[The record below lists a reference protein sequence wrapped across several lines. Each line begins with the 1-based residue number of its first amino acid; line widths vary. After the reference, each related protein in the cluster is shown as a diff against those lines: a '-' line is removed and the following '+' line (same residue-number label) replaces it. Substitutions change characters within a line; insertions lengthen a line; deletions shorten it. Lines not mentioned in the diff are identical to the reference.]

1 LPIRI
6 DAGTSRDEANGG
18 DGRGRNV
25 MTTMTLVGAVTLPG
39 LDQSVA
45 HARRFVG
52 GLVGHDHRRFDD
64 ASVITSELVTNS
76 VQHSRSGRGG
86 HVVVIVEAD
95 EDVIQ
100 ISVID
105 DGGQGNKPHV
115 RHDPYAEDGR
125 GLVIVGNLADKWGVE
140 AEGQYTAIWVH
151 LEIPDSTV

>member
-1 LPIRI
+1 M
-6 DAGTSRDEANGG
+6 A
-18 DGRGRNV
+18 
-25 MTTMTLVGAVTLPG
+25 TMTLLGAVTLPG
-39 LDQSVA
+39 FDQSVA

-64 ASVITSELVTNS
+64 ARVITSELVTNS

-86 HVVVIVEAD
+86 LVVVVVEAD

-105 DGGQGNKPHV
+105 DGAQDKEPHV
-115 RHDPYAEDGR
+115 RDDPSAEDGR
-125 GLVIVGNLADKWGVE
+125 GLLIVDNLADKWGVE
-140 AEGQYTAIWVH
+140 AEDQYTAIWVH